1 MADRVS
7 APHKTT
13 VLVVS
18 TWGAFLTPFM
28 SSSVNVAL
36 PSIGREF
43 QLTAVA
49 LGWVATSFILAAAIF
64 LVPFGK
70 FADIHGRKKIFSW
83 GSLVYALASF
93 ASAVSFSPFVLLASR
108 VIQGMGGAMIF
119 STGVAMLTSAY
130 PLSERGKVL
139 GINVSST
146 YLGLSLGPV
155 LGGLM
160 TQHLG
165 WRSIFWANGALGL
178 LLFGLVIV
186 NLKEEWAE
194 AQGEKFDAA
203 GSAVLGLTL
212 VAVMLGLSRLPKA
225 LGGLLILA
233 GFVGIVGFVRLETK
247 TANPVL
253 NMALFRKNTV
263 FAFSNLAALINYCAT
278 TAAGFLLSLYLQYIK
293 GLSPQKAGLILIAQP
308 VVMAVFSPLA
318 GRLSDRIEPRFIASA
333 GMGIS
338 ALGLLLL
345 SFIGRA
351 TVLGFIGGALVVLG
365 FGFALFSSPNTNA
378 VMSSVEKRFY
388 GVASATLGTMR
399 LTGQMLSMGIA
410 MLIFSLFLG
419 KAQIAPPVF
428 PQFLAALRTAFW
440 FFAALC
446 LGGVFASMSRGK
458 LR

>member
-1 MADRVS
+1 
-7 APHKTT
+7 
-13 VLVVS
+13 
-18 TWGAFLTPFM
+18 
-28 SSSVNVAL
+28 
-36 PSIGREF
+36 
-43 QLTAVA
+43 
-49 LGWVATSFILAAAIF
+49 
-64 LVPFGK
+64 
-70 FADIHGRKKIFSW
+70 
-83 GSLVYALASF
+83 
-93 ASAVSFSPFVLLASR
+93 
-108 VIQGMGGAMIF
+108 
-119 STGVAMLTSAY
+119 
-130 PLSERGKVL
+130 
-139 GINVSST
+139 
-146 YLGLSLGPV
+146 
-155 LGGLM
+155 
-160 TQHLG
+160 
-165 WRSIFWANGALGL
+165 
-178 LLFGLVIV
+178 
-186 NLKEEWAE
+186 
-194 AQGEKFDAA
+194 
-203 GSAVLGLTL
+203 
-212 VAVMLGLSRLPKA
+212 
-225 LGGLLILA
+225 
-233 GFVGIVGFVRLETK
+233 
-247 TANPVL
+247 
-253 NMALFRKNTV
+253 
-263 FAFSNLAALINYCAT
+263 
-278 TAAGFLLSLYLQYIK
+278 
-293 GLSPQKAGLILIAQP
+293 LSPQKAGLILIAQP

-419 KAQIAPPVF
+419 EAQIAPPVF